1 MRYIQVEPSGKLQGV
16 IQIPGSKNSS
26 LALLAASCLADD
38 IVTLEGIPYSEDV
51 KVIKQIGKE
60 IGLKLTRHEDGR
72 IELDPRYIHSA
83 VIDPGRASSY
93 RASYY
98 FAGSLLA
105 KFGQVTIGYPGG
117 DNFGSRPIDQ
127 HIKVFQAL
135 GANVTFQEDGYR
147 VEAAELRGAD
157 IYFDTITSGATINAM
172 LAAVRAKGRT
182 NLYHAAVDPEV
193 VDTAAFL
200 SQLGARIVG
209 AGTGRIRIDGVPY
222 LNGGVHAVIPDRLI
236 AGTFLMAAGITGG
249 QVTVA
254 QVIPEHMGSCIAK
267 LKEVGLTIE
276 TTDSSITAYGP
287 DIIKPARIRASMYPG
302 FATDLQQPMT
312 ALLAM
317 AKGKS
322 VVTESVFPNRF
333 NHIPQLRRMGADIE
347 VRKETVTI
355 RGGRPL
361 QGNWVH
367 ATDVRAGA
375 CLLLAGFAAEGITRI
390 TGVEHLERG
399 YADVIGSFRSLG
411 GRLCFMEQGMGSGF
425 GADIC
430 LDEVR

>member
-1 MRYIQVEPSGKLQGV
+1 MRYIQIEPAGKLQGV
-16 IQIPGSKNSS
+16 IQVPGSKNSS

-38 IVTLEGIPYSEDV
+38 IVTLEGVPYNEDV

-60 IGLKLTRHEDGR
+60 IGLKLTRHGDGR

-98 FAGSLLA
+98 FAGALLA

-127 HIKVFQAL
+127 HIKVFQAM
-135 GANVTFQEDGYR
+135 GAKVVFQEEGYR
-147 VEAAELRGAD
+147 VEAAELHGAD
-157 IYFDTITSGATINAM
+157 IYFDTITCGATINAM

-182 NLYHAAVDPEV
+182 HLYHAAVDPEV

-200 SQLGARIVG
+200 SQLGAKIVG

-222 LNGGVHAVIPDRLI
+222 LNGGYHTVIPDRLI
-236 AGTFLMAAGITGG
+236 AGTFLMSAGITGG
-249 QVTVA
+249 QVTVD
-254 QVIPEHMGSCIAK
+254 QVIPEHLGSCIAK
-267 LKEVGLTIE
+267 LKEIGLTIE
-276 TTDSSITAYGP
+276 TTDSRITAYGA
-287 DIIKPARIRASMYPG
+287 DTIKPARIRASMYPG

-312 ALLAM
+312 ALLVM

-322 VVTESVFPNRF
+322 VVTESVFPDRF

-347 VRKETVTI
+347 QRKETATI

-375 CLLLAGFAAEGITRI
+375 CLLLAGLAAEGTTRI

-411 GRLCFMEQGMGSGF
+411 AQLSFMEQAAEPGF
-425 GADIC
+425 GSHIG
-430 LDEVR
+430 